1 MGPQADDHFGDGAAP
16 PETTPAADRMSR
28 RRFLGLGAGAAAAV
42 AGARLKVPGAASGAR
57 SSSRVKPTS
66 INILDDNANQVFL
79 KGGIAEFERQTG
91 IKVASY
97 EQLGPKEL
105 APKLATL
112 LASQSSSYDVVMTW
126 AALTAEFG
134 APGWFHQLSA
144 ADVPADL
151 LDGPRDAVTW
161 AGAVYGVP
169 KFASV
174 QTMFYN
180 KALFAKAGLDP
191 DKAPMN
197 WVELV
202 QAATE
207 LTRPPFYGYVNDMGS
222 PEGAYQNFLR
232 TLLCTGGEMW
242 DSKYNVLFN
251 SPAGINALTKLV
263 DLFST
268 QKVADPASLRVT
280 GATDLGPIFASGAA
294 AIMFDWPYGY
304 GAARQKMSAKD
315 IGNAIIPGVTVRS
328 ASIDGSEG
336 FAINAFSNQK
346 SAALE
351 WLRFAASPYV
361 QRRMVLEEGWLPV
374 TSNLL
379 QEPDLVAA
387 LPVVATYAEQSKY
400 MVKRYGAPWYD
411 GVCEGYLG
419 ANVTNAVLGKLSPTA
434 ALDQAA
440 SDCQTLIDAC
450 ASLPTA
456 PCELPA

>member
-1 MGPQADDHFGDGAAP
+1 
-16 PETTPAADRMSR
+16 
-28 RRFLGLGAGAAAAV
+28 
-42 AGARLKVPGAASGAR
+42 
-57 SSSRVKPTS
+57 
-66 INILDDNANQVFL
+66 
-79 KGGIAEFERQTG
+79 
-91 IKVASY
+91 
-97 EQLGPKEL
+97 
-105 APKLATL
+105 
-112 LASQSSSYDVVMTW
+112 
-126 AALTAEFG
+126 
-134 APGWFHQLSA
+134 
-144 ADVPADL
+144 
-151 LDGPRDAVTW
+151 
-161 AGAVYGVP
+161 
-169 KFASV
+169 
-174 QTMFYN
+174 
-180 KALFAKAGLDP
+180 
-191 DKAPMN
+191 
-197 WVELV
+197 
-202 QAATE
+202 
-207 LTRPPFYGYVNDMGS
+207 
-222 PEGAYQNFLR
+222 
-232 TLLCTGGEMW
+232 
-242 DSKYNVLFN
+242 VLFN